1 MKTQEIVQSEWERTL
16 EAFSAAHEGWLVS
29 LEVLSPSF
37 GAQPVL
43 TDLPLVG
50 VTLEDHQGDAI
61 AIAAERATGEHATHF
76 VDAPTHVWVERTD
89 EGTDVALAIESSDGS
104 RALLALK
111 TPARPET
118 VDGIPRP
125 ARQQ

>member
-1 MKTQEIVQSEWERTL
+1 MKTQEIAHSDWERSL
-16 EAFSAAHEGWLVS
+16 DAFSAAHEGWLVS
-29 LEVLSPSF
+29 LEVLSPAL

-43 TDLPLVG
+43 TDVPLVG

-61 AIAAERATGEHATHF
+61 AIAAERRTGEHATHF
-76 VDAPTHVWVERTD
+76 VDTPTHIWVERTD

-104 RALLALK
+104 RAVLALK

-118 VDGIPRP
+118 VDGIPRH
-125 ARQQ
+125 ARRQ